1 MAALTGVLLTALP
14 ALGQGVADMQ
24 LFAPGETSTYGGG
37 VRPNE
42 GFFFTADYL
51 RMSISASDGAPVGF
65 PSNGRQ
71 VWYGPYSHD
80 MAIQTNSL
88 STDSFTQQW
97 HGGHRL
103 EMGDRW
109 GHHGWHLGGMWL
121 KSHGQEIVA
130 SGANMVWEDPPFGLH
145 SHKLLQGYYTLPG
158 SEFPSDVPPEDR
170 IIIVGEDEDDQV
182 LAVLRDLPV
191 TFDDLIAE
199 SRVETWG
206 IEWMYTYRLHSNP
219 RGGLF
224 EIYVGARYL
233 EFQDM
238 LSITGQN
245 DVNDEDDDDEEPLVF
260 AGPGA
265 SLADSDWFTDAEN
278 NIVGPQVGLRWFR
291 TCDRW
296 TLDASGRF
304 FAGFNNQNIYQKGT
318 LGSRLTPGFT
328 YAEDDEGTAGEGR
341 PLLMSPTSFTNSKHA
356 SEFSPVVEL
365 RVNLNYQLTRAIGV
379 RAGWTGIW
387 MDGIA
392 RADALNVYKVPNM
405 GISMANN
412 RQDVFMHGFN
422 FGVLVNY

>member
-1 MAALTGVLLTALP
+1 
-14 ALGQGVADMQ
+14 
-24 LFAPGETSTYGGG
+24 
-37 VRPNE
+37 
-42 GFFFTADYL
+42 
-51 RMSISASDGAPVGF
+51 
-65 PSNGRQ
+65 
-71 VWYGPYSHD
+71 

-109 GHHGWHLGGMWL
+109 GHHGWLLGGTWL
-121 KSHGQEIVA
+121 KTHGQDIVA
-130 SGANMVWEDPPFGLH
+130 SGVNMVWEDPPFGVN
-145 SHKLLQGYYTLPG
+145 SRKLLQGYYIVPG
-158 SEFPSDVPPEDR
+158 TDFPRDVPPQDR
-170 IIIVGEDEDDQV
+170 IIISEGDDDEDQV

-238 LSITGQN
+238 LSITGHN
-245 DVNDEDDDDEEPLVF
+245 AVNDADDDDEEPLVF
-260 AGPGA
+260 AGPGS

-296 TLDASGRF
+296 SLDASGRF

-318 LGSRLTPGFT
+318 LGTRLTPGFD
-328 YAEDDEGTAGEGR
+328 YEAADDGDGAATGEGR
-341 PLLMSPTSFTNSKHA
+341 PRLMSPTSFTHSRHA
-356 SEFSPVVEL
+356 NEWSPLVEF

-387 MDGIA
+387 LDGIA